1 MDRPPLVSVDTC
13 ARAMAER
20 KGVTTKSTI
29 LVPSSSVPSAVEGGC
44 GLVVALFDL
53 QQALCSTLSEIEVVI
68 AIITSHQRVLF
79 CLGVVLIMAISS
91 SCAVR

>member
-1 MDRPPLVSVDTC
+1 
-13 ARAMAER
+13 MAER

-44 GLVVALFDL
+44 ALVVALFDL

-68 AIITSHQRVLF
+68 AIITSHQVRARGCSF
-79 CLGVVLIMAISS
+79 GCGVYNGDK
-91 SCAVR
+91 